1 MFPYTFADV
10 VRTLNETQPFDWA
23 TFWTTRLNAL
33 TTSPQTEG
41 FEAAGYSYITA
52 EDMTPNEASFIK
64 PSHSADMLFSLG
76 FFADSDGTLNDVWMG
91 SPAFVAGLGPGDK
104 LTAVNGQ
111 PYTADLLTNAV
122 HDSKTIM
129 APIALTASREGKTA
143 TYTIDYH
150 GGEKYVALKRNR
162 NPDALTKIL
171 SPLR

>member
-1 MFPYTFADV
+1 MFKC
-10 VRTLNETQPFDWA
+10 RI
-23 TFWTTRLNAL
+23 AL
-33 TTSPQTEG
+33 AALLSSSAALSQSTSPIKLRIDLSDAPRHLIHVTE
-41 FEAAGYSYITA
+41 AL
-52 EDMTPNEASFIK
+52 PV
-64 PSHSADMLFSLG
+64 HS
-76 FFADSDGTLNDVWMG
+76 
-91 SPAFVAGLGPGDK
+91 AGLGPGDK

-129 APIALTASREGKTA
+129 APIALTASREGETA

-162 NPDALTKIL
+162 NPDALMEIL